1 MISRN
6 VTEPLLAALSD
17 TPVVA
22 LHGARQVGKSTLA
35 RMLADSAHPATY
47 YTLDD
52 PSVRDAAL
60 EDAGA
65 FLSGLV
71 GPVVIDEVQRA
82 PELLLAVKA
91 AVDRDRSAGRFLLT
105 GSAQILQLPRLAD
118 TLAGRIEVLT
128 LWPFTQGE
136 LAGVRDCLV
145 ERLFGDESL
154 LLSPGA
160 QSPDDE
166 RGDLIARLLAGGYPE
181 ALERASHARRAAWFR
196 NYVLTVTERTV
207 RDVAEIAGLP
217 DLRRLLSALAAR
229 SGSSVNYA
237 DLSRSLGMP
246 QSTLK
251 RYVAL
256 LQITFL
262 VIRVPAWHTN
272 LTSRLMKTAKAH
284 VADSGLLLHLLGAD
298 EMRLAADPTLLGQ
311 ALESFVVAE
320 LTRQAGWSRV
330 AADVFHFRTH
340 TGREVDIV
348 LEDPS
353 GGVVGVEVK
362 LTASPTTADFRGLQ
376 ALAEVAGERFRRG
389 VVLCLARGPVPFGPR
404 MQSLPLRSLWS
415 ATSQG

>member
-6 VTEPLLAALSD
+6 ITESLLAALND
-17 TPVVA
+17 TPIVA

-35 RMLADSAHPATY
+35 RMLADSTHPAAY

-60 EDAGA
+60 SDAVGFLAGFAGA
-65 FLSGLV
+65 
-71 GPVVIDEVQRA
+71 VVIDEVQRA

-136 LAGVRDCLV
+136 LAGVRDCLI
-145 ERLFGDESL
+145 ERLYGDESVITSL
-154 LLSPGA
+154 DA
-160 QSPDDE
+160 QGPDDE
-166 RGDLIARLLAGGYPE
+166 RSELVARLLAGGYPE
-181 ALERASHARRAAWFR
+181 ALERTSHARRAAWFR
-196 NYVLTVTERTV
+196 NYVLTVTECTV

-217 DLRRLLSALAAR
+217 DLRRLLSALAVR
-229 SGSSVNYA
+229 SGSPVNYA

-262 VIRVPAWHTN
+262 IIRVPAWHAN
-272 LTSRLMKTAKAH
+272 LSSRLMKTAKAH

-298 EMRLAADPTLLGQ
+298 EVRLAADPTMLGQ

-320 LTRQAGWSRV
+320 FTRQAGWSRV
-330 AADVFHFRTH
+330 PADIFHFRTH

-362 LTASPTTADFRGLQ
+362 LTASPSAADFRGLQ
-376 ALAEVAGERFRRG
+376 ALADVAGERFRRG
-389 VVLCLARGPVPFGPR
+389 VVLCMAQSSVPFGPR
-404 MQSLPLRSLWS
+404 MQTLPLRALWS
-415 ATSQG
+415 AT